1 MLRQRVLA
9 SLVALAS
16 ASASS
21 ALADVVVLKSGQS
34 YETTKPAVVKNGQ
47 AILTLKN
54 GSLLSIPANEI
65 DQAKTAERRAAM
77 SAPATPAPAAE
88 AKPQSAGDL
97 VKMKGSGRKAAISI
111 SDKDVAR
118 TIGSEEPAAA
128 AAGGAANIEL
138 GQVTVSSSGT
148 GFKIEGA
155 IVNSGKGRALGVS
168 LGIEGFAEGDK
179 SVATGS
185 GSLSK
190 STLEPGERVPFVA
203 VIETGGVAIR
213 RWRYSPQW
221 RAEAPAGAPV
231 VVSPTPTPAPADA
244 AAAPAAAPAP
254 AAVPTRVPQPDVASP
269 AANAQV
275 GNPTQPGG
283 LYLPPPSSDQPKPP
297 GN

>member
-1 MLRQRVLA
+1 MKMEVQMLRQRVLA

-16 ASASS
+16 ASP

-77 SAPATPAPAAE
+77 SAPATPTLVPE
-88 AKPQSAGDL
+88 AKAQSAGDL

-128 AAGGAANIEL
+128 SAGGGTANIEL
-138 GQVTVSSSGT
+138 GQVTLSASGT
-148 GFKIEGA
+148 GFKIEGS

-190 STLEPGERVPFVA
+190 SSLEPGERVPFVA

-221 RAEAPAGAPV
+221 RGEAPSGTPV
-231 VVSPTPTPAPADA
+231 VVSPTPTPAPSDA
-244 AAAPAAAPAP
+244 AAATIWRTAC
-254 AAVPTRVPQPDVASP
+254 
-269 AANAQV
+269 NW
-275 GNPTQPGG
+275 
-283 LYLPPPSSDQPKPP
+283 
-297 GN
+297 